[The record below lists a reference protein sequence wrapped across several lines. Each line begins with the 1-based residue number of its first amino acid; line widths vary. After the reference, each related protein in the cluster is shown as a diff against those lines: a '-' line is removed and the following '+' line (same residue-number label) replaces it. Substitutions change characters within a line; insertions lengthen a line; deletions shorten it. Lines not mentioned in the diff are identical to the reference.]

1 MLKHG
6 ARGGYRG
13 QSHVPVGVARSVPEI
28 LSAGDTKRKATGN
41 FAPFRRQEHTQKSAP
56 R

>member
-6 ARGGYRG
+6 AAVALVGQFHGRG
-13 QSHVPVGVARSVPEI
+13 VVACSVPEI
-28 LSAGDTKRKATGN
+28 LSAREPKREATGN
-41 FAPFRRQEHTQKSAP
+41 FAAFRRLEKTQKSAP